1 MMDTSGDNRDSNHL
15 HPAEGDPLGASVV
28 RSQSTDVI
36 EDFRAE
42 MVCNFLL
49 NIIF

>member
-15 HPAEGDPLGASVV
+15 HPAEEDPLGASVV
-28 RSQSTDVI
+28 RSQSTDVM

-42 MVCNFLL
+42 MVYNFLL
-49 NIIF
+49 NLIF